1 MVAEELQLEVPKP
14 QQPAV
19 PSPLAHLL
27 PALPEMLWEVAV
39 AQPSCHHRP
48 ASPVPLPRLAGDQP
62 EQPGPTE
69 AEVA

>member
-27 PALPEMLWEVAV
+27 PALPEMLWEGEVAV
-39 AQPSCHHRP
+39 AKPSCHHRP
-48 ASPVPLPRLAGDQP
+48 AAPVPFARLVAAL
-62 EQPGPTE
+62 
-69 AEVA
+69 AEEP